1 MGDSSW
7 QSNVYN
13 AEGALAISN
22 VSWIFYLIIDYLY
35 EQNRVPLSQGNKVE
49 GSASGGTSHRASA
62 KYPSG
67 SEENK
72 FRINLGSKWSEL
84 GEDQGRRRTQ
94 GRFRVIKMCE
104 DI

>member
-22 VSWIFYLIIDYLY
+22 V
-35 EQNRVPLSQGNKVE
+35 RVPLSQGNKVE

-72 FRINLGSKWSEL
+72 FRINLGGMGTCRTEESKRNISCE
-84 GEDQGRRRTQ
+84 TQ
-94 GRFRVIKMCE
+94 KNQS
-104 DI
+104 